1 MTRITPIAERK
12 GWPWEP
18 PRMDGEWLDEQYNN
32 RARIVEHAQI
42 FGRWAQ
48 ASAAV
53 RERLS
58 RRIDVRYGDGDCET
72 LDIFPTTRANAPVL
86 MFIHGGWWR
95 SLDKS
100 DHSFIAP
107 AFVDAG
113 VTVVVV
119 NYGLAPG
126 ISIERIALQMTQ
138 ALAWTYRKIERYGGN
153 RQRIVLAGHSAGAHL
168 ATMLLGC
175 DARLLGD
182 DLPSHIST
190 RALAISGVYE
200 LEPVRRTPFLK
211 DDLALTPRAVAR
223 LSPAR
228 WAPPRGARVFA
239 AVGALESEE
248 FLRHNSLLCAA
259 WGVRAVAR
267 CEQIAGANHLD
278 VLDGLATPDG
288 RLHALAMQLLNKD

>member
-1 MTRITPIAERK
+1 MSRITPIAERT

-18 PRMDGEWLDEQYNN
+18 QSLDGAWLDEQYNN
-32 RARIVEHAQI
+32 RARIPSHPQI
-42 FGRWAQ
+42 FERWART
-48 ASAAV
+48 SAAV
-53 RERLS
+53 RERYS
-58 RRIDVRYGDGDCET
+58 RRLDVRYGDGEFET
-72 LDIFPTTRANAPVL
+72 LDIFPSTRANAPVL
-86 MFIHGGWWR
+86 FFVHGGWWR

-107 AFVDAG
+107 ALVDAG
-113 VTVVVV
+113 VTVVMV

-126 ISIERIALQMTQ
+126 VSIEQIALQMTQ
-138 ALAWTYRKIERYGGN
+138 ALAWTYREIGLYGGN
-153 RQRIVLAGHSAGAHL
+153 RKRIVLAGHSAGAHL

-182 DLPSHIST
+182 DLPSHIAT
-190 RALAISGVYE
+190 HALAISGVYE

-211 DDLALTPRAVAR
+211 DDLKLTPRAVAR

-239 AVGALESEE
+239 TVGALESEE

-259 WGVRAVAR
+259 WGTRAVTL
-267 CEQIAGANHLD
+267 CEQIEGANHLD
-278 VLDGLATPDG
+278 VLDGLAAPEG
-288 RLHALAMQLLNKD
+288 RLHQLAMQLLQQA

>member
-1 MTRITPIAERK
+1 MTRTKTAAERT

-18 PRMDGEWLDEQYNN
+18 ASYDGEWLDAQYNN
-32 RARIVEHAQI
+32 RARIAEHPQI
-42 FGRWAQ
+42 FERWAR
-48 ASAAV
+48 SSLAV
-53 RERLS
+53 RERYS
-58 RRIDVRYGDGDCET
+58 RRLDVRYGQGECET
-72 LDIFPTTRANAPVL
+72 LDLFPTTRANAPVL
-86 MFIHGGWWR
+86 LFIHGGWWR

-107 AFVDAG
+107 AFVDQG
-113 VTVVVV
+113 VCVVAV

-126 ISIERIALQMTQ
+126 TSIERIALQMTQ
-138 ALAWTYRKIERYGGN
+138 ALAWTYREIERYGGN
-153 RQRIVLAGHSAGAHL
+153 RKRIVLAGHSAGAHL

-182 DLPSHIST
+182 DLPSHIAT

-211 DDLALTPRAVAR
+211 DDLNLTPRAVAR

-239 AVGALESEE
+239 VAGELESEE
-248 FLRHNSLLCAA
+248 FLRHNELLCAA
-259 WGVRAVAR
+259 WGPRAIAL
-267 CEQIAGANHLD
+267 CEKVAGANHLD
-278 VLDGLATPDG
+278 VLDHLAAPDS
-288 RLHALAMQLLNKD
+288 RLHALAMQLLRD